1 MKRKAAVLGLLIVLC
16 VPELVAQG
24 ERPEPKAPLG
34 SHPVARIPKIDEVPG
49 EPETDVRVRG
59 GAPYVWF
66 EPTATTPNY
75 HWGSSFNAFTMTH
88 ESDGTTILTGEVA
101 DQAELHGL
109 LDRVR
114 DLGVTL
120 LRVEVQHLQ
129 ADGR

>member
-1 MKRKAAVLGLLIVLC
+1 MNQPDRRPAPTRYRLQVDGHLG
-16 VPELVAQG
+16 
-24 ERPEPKAPLG
+24 
-34 SHPVARIPKIDEVPG
+34 D
-49 EPETDVRVRG
+49 
-59 GAPYVWF
+59 
-66 EPTATTPNY
+66 

-88 ESDGTTILTGEVA
+88 ESDGTTTLMAEVA